1 MSANSAQE
9 HAGSSVRLYA
19 WVWTWL
25 LALTGIE
32 VYLGYV
38 NLGTNLMLTL
48 LLGLSVIKAVLIIAY
63 FMHLRFDPP
72 VLTQM
77 FGIGLVL
84 ATAIMIGLLSL
95 FWNDATDAVANAG
108 LALF

>member
-63 FMHLRFDPP
+63 FMHLRFERLSVFLTLWPIM
-72 VLTQM
+72 VLC
-77 FGIGLVL
+77 I
-84 ATAIMIGLLSL
+84 
-95 FWNDATDAVANAG
+95 
-108 LALF
+108 ALILIFAFPDSFRIHDLGTP

>member
-9 HAGSSVRLYA
+9 HAGSGARLYA
-19 WVWTWL
+19 WVWMWL

-38 NLGTNLMLTL
+38 NFGTNLMLTL

-63 FMHLRFDPP
+63 FMHLRFERLSVFLTLWPIM
-72 VLTQM
+72 VLCIALILI
-77 FGIGLVL
+77 FAFPDSFRIHDLGLK
-84 ATAIMIGLLSL
+84 
-95 FWNDATDAVANAG
+95 
-108 LALF
+108 

>member
-38 NLGTNLMLTL
+38 NFGTNLMLTL

-63 FMHLRFDPP
+63 FMHLRFERLSVFLTLWPII
-72 VLTQM
+72 VLC
-77 FGIGLVL
+77 I
-84 ATAIMIGLLSL
+84 
-95 FWNDATDAVANAG
+95 
-108 LALF
+108 ALILIFVFPDSFLIRDLGTG

>member
-25 LALTGIE
+25 LVLTGIE

-63 FMHLRFDPP
+63 FMHLRFERLSVFLTLWPII
-72 VLTQM
+72 VLC
-77 FGIGLVL
+77 I
-84 ATAIMIGLLSL
+84 
-95 FWNDATDAVANAG
+95 
-108 LALF
+108 ALILIFVFPDSFLIHDLGTG

>member
-9 HAGSSVRLYA
+9 HTGSSVRLYA

-25 LALTGIE
+25 LVLTGIE

-63 FMHLRFDPP
+63 FMHLRFERLSVFLTLWPLI
-72 VLTQM
+72 VLC
-77 FGIGLVL
+77 I
-84 ATAIMIGLLSL
+84 
-95 FWNDATDAVANAG
+95 
-108 LALF
+108 ALI